1 MTTTRPVSPGKR
13 RKCPHC
19 RSEILESASIC
30 PACRHH
36 LRFGE
41 AAKQAGTR
49 LSALHVE
56 GTVRHPAGDT
66 PWEYSVVIA
75 IRNQKGEEVA
85 RQIVGIGA
93 MQGAD
98 LRTFDLSVDVFV
110 PETASA
116 APAASKDAPIPQ
128 PPVSPTSTVSAARRA
143 GVKQDSTV
151 SAARSVSAA
160 PRQTSMIS
168 EARILPRRQTS
179 TVSAA
184 RIISAR
190 SQKESASKEPASKEL
205 SKKELSKES
214 SQKQPAS
221 SDKAT
226 NGSNRSSPRTPT
238 KPSGS

>member
-41 AAKQAGTR
+41 AAEQAGTR
-49 LSALHVE
+49 VSALHVE
-56 GTVRHPAGDT
+56 GTLRHPAGDT

-93 MQGAD
+93 MQGTD

-110 PETASA
+110 PQTVSA
-116 APAASKDAPIPQ
+116 EPVASKDASA
-128 PPVSPTSTVSAARRA
+128 PPASAVSGARRVTPKQGSTVSATRGAVVPRQTSTVSA
-143 GVKQDSTV
+143 
-151 SAARSVSAA
+151 
-160 PRQTSMIS
+160 
-168 EARILPRRQTS
+168 ARILPRRQTS
-179 TVSAA
+179 TVSAS
-184 RIISAR
+184 RIISTP
-190 SQKESASKEPASKEL
+190 SNKNSASKGAASEHPEPKST
-205 SKKELSKES
+205 
-214 SQKQPAS
+214 SQGPSS
-221 SDKAT
+221 SDKTT
-226 NGSNRSSPRTPT
+226 NGANRGTSRTPT
-238 KPSGS
+238 RPSDR